1 MRAKLAL
8 FDNKQVNPSGGDGKN
23 NERKDIAEPLI
34 RRRSLAE
41 IRSPLTP
48 MTPNAGRLSIST
60 PEAQKNSLVTP
71 EKKNIGSDSKKINPS
86 PSSTGSKNPPKK
98 VPWNSKWKVSKSPQ
112 PKQTVQVSTENR
124 EVANRAEIPAAEH
137 SRDRLYQLSRRH
149 SAKLIAARA
158 SRQSQGN
165 AMDPTTSTSADETDS
180 RVKPVSRKIVATPP
194 KNLLEKRDKAI
205 RKLYGAGIVNK
216 VSSSSEETDQK
227 GRQEQGTPSKPKR
240 HGFKVSVINNS
251 SISSAYNVFQ
261 PKTTGAITDTEG
273 ERKGKVP
280 KVNSFSADD
289 NARNIF
295 RSSFMEAFPG
305 NRRNL
310 ASEDR
315 KAKANNIQE
324 EGRDF
329 VPPTRRSS
337 FVHRTRKSENGGEP
351 LSEDEVNEE
360 NLPGETMYSRILGR
374 ARGGPVSVVEIRRA
388 ASHDSR
394 ITDITEFTGENGFP
408 VRTSVVFPDQK
419 FSRNESRMFENGKD
433 IGNKIVVN
441 KPKPWEGLVPPP
453 PPPLPP
459 QSLIAVKTNSS
470 DESAPVDGINQPKLS
485 VRDRIVAHNRQH
497 FEKGAHSRAMKSKDN
512 NAWALGYTEPGRNVM
527 KSSYVNDKEAYR
539 SFSQLNAKLGS
550 FGTLSSS
557 ESTYPQDD
565 SQRDTKDT
573 TSFHLSVKERV
584 AFHNQN
590 PIEPAGA
597 TPKSSFQHHLSKGK
611 QRGPKE
617 PVGATSNSN
626 GKIEPMEGKRM
637 DPESTASISG
647 KLNSEPNGLLSNG
660 DSKCLS
666 SEPAVIRTTPSEETD
681 PRSECHRS
689 PMDPE
694 SSEGI
699 TNSVQQRI
707 ASLSRDEDPSQN
719 SSKRCKSLSPKRA
732 PAAIKNSRNTD
743 EIAKLQSEVSDLRL
757 RIKILDKDGN
767 RADLLDLIEA
777 KEEECREKGDQ
788 LQKLN
793 EKLDRIEKG
802 LAEIEAERLS
812 LTNRVNELERE
823 NERTEKQLRL
833 REAEITSLSKRCLDQ
848 AEELKVVTAFR
859 VDKNSMAKEIESLKE
874 SMEKKSLED
883 ITTIDCLRNKLNE
896 TKRARDELS
905 VQLSTIKRDRDDCSR
920 RLEEC
925 LINNQQLSKERSRW
939 EAEKSTLLKDVEHQI
954 NELKRNHET
963 ELVKLQNDV
972 RMHERENQRLK
983 SHSDENEIKIVDL
996 SKRLM
1001 DAKVSAEETLK
1012 ALESTFESKLESQNR
1027 YIDALKVELTETAAS
1042 LKSAQEMLH
1051 ESEKTVAER
1060 DIIVEDLLE
1069 QLSEQERQAAEALRS
1084 VRDDFESQA
1093 IEALHMAKANFCKL
1107 LQEFVAHSELEVKQL
1122 REEYEEQISSVQSRL
1137 DKITDDSDEKV
1148 EESKTLIER
1157 LNAQLSDAEGK
1168 LKSIFERHEQ
1178 EMKLSRKHYEDSK
1191 AALQQELDLLTAK
1204 YNEEIMQK
1212 NNEINRLSQANTEER
1227 NQLETRIRQLVTE
1240 AEKNEERIHS
1250 STSDFEYQLQS
1261 LKGNLNE
1268 KTKVL
1273 ELQIKELQDKLE
1285 EASAE
1290 HLEEVTKQN
1299 TEMELLRSR
1308 NIAQQEK
1315 FSSELKVQENEADFL
1330 RSELMRTKAESDS
1343 TISRL
1348 AEQAD
1353 STERKLREAIEEH
1366 EREMLIQ
1373 KEKIAYLE
1381 SNGVDQKKNLLSK
1394 LQETED
1400 SKNELI
1406 KRLESELSELKATT
1420 TARIES
1426 LNAHLAKTKSEHKA
1440 QIERLEEEKAKQLS
1454 DIMESIQDKEKEI
1467 GFQNS
1472 EVSALQ
1478 VEKSALE
1485 AQVNES
1491 AERLKEKEAVVQ
1503 NLKSQLSKSQEQ
1515 LDTKVAS
1522 FSETVALLNAEHEN
1536 DIEKLSASHRTEVS
1550 MLEAKLIE
1558 RHMMIEC
1565 LEKDMEAQMRQ
1576 LMVTTTR
1583 LEELQGDGE
1592 LVEGLT
1598 ADIEAL
1604 ELERAALMEDFHE
1617 KDMNIAELS
1626 AEILKLEIEKE
1637 IIAQDSIE
1645 SKKANAKL
1653 LAQEKQ
1659 HASQLKEVLES
1670 SAREQQKF
1678 SAVVAS
1684 LQEDLQQKRDHIVS
1698 LQESLRRA
1706 ELSLE
1711 KASDNT
1717 KLSDQVLKEKDKIIG
1732 ELRSEVS
1739 KQMIENRGLASKLAV
1754 KEDEIRDLEVVEMYD
1769 KNEKIRLLQNNVD
1782 NLSAQLEFKS
1792 EQFNIKTSELEN
1804 ETLELRK
1811 KLDQMCKQ
1819 ATDQRDSMQREI
1831 DTLQKL
1837 CESSKRESDFAK
1849 IKLEETERKLKDAK
1863 NETESFS
1870 TKIHDMEVA
1879 CKELQDNCREL
1890 QLAQEEVNNERNE
1903 LTLRLEKEMGLVRE
1917 HEDIRWDLER
1927 RCEDLKHEVDSRDE
1941 TSLELTK
1948 KIEGLESSM
1957 NEKVLL
1963 NEELSRHNKELE
1975 SFLQTQ
1981 NQAVDQVRAEVDS
1994 LRIKLQARDDQIKEL
2009 KAEKADQEQSLLDE
2023 LETERQ
2029 NLQIVTSELEATQ
2042 QKLGVLLRENKDIVE
2057 LEKER
2062 EALQDKVRR
2071 QEAYLKRKLD
2081 KEKMGRATARPS
2093 GLHGSPTRRLANPTK
2108 RQSTPISPEL
2118 KTVPTQSTAT
2128 TSTGGSKL
2136 DWELD
2141 CLLAD

>member
-8 FDNKQVNPSGGDGKN
+8 FDNKQGNPSGGDGKN
-23 NERKDIAEPLI
+23 NEKKAGVEPLI

-48 MTPNAGRLSIST
+48 MTPNAGRLSISS

-71 EKKNIGSDSKKINPS
+71 DKKIIGSDGKNIHPS

-112 PKQTVQVSTENR
+112 PKQAVQVSVENR
-124 EVANRAEIPAAEH
+124 EGANRAEMPAAEH

-149 SAKLIAARA
+149 SAKLIAARS
-158 SRQSQGN
+158 SRQGQGN
-165 AMDPTTSTSADETDS
+165 ALDHTTSTSADETDP
-180 RVKPVSRKIVATPP
+180 RAKPVSRKIVATPP
-194 KNLLEKRDKAI
+194 KNLVEKRDKAI
-205 RKLYGAGIVNK
+205 RKLYGADIVNK

-227 GRQEQGTPSKPKR
+227 GGQENGTPTKPKR
-240 HGFKVSVINNS
+240 HAFKVSVINNS
-251 SISSAYNVFQ
+251 SAPSAYNAFQ
-261 PKTTGAITDTEG
+261 PKTAGVITNTEG

-295 RSSFMEAFPG
+295 RSSFLEAFPG
-305 NRRNL
+305 NRENL
-310 ASEDR
+310 ASED
-315 KAKANNIQE
+315 KKEKSNTAQE
-324 EGRDF
+324 KGRDC
-329 VPPTRRSS
+329 VPPIRRSS
-337 FVHRTRKSENGGEP
+337 FIHRTRQVENGGEP
-351 LSEDEVNEE
+351 LSEDEIIED

-408 VRTSVVFPDQK
+408 VRTSVVFPHQK
-419 FSRNESRMFENGKD
+419 FIRNDGQMFENGKD
-433 IGNKIVVN
+433 IGHKFALN

-459 QSLIAVKTNSS
+459 QSLMAAKTNSS
-470 DESAPVDGINQPKLS
+470 DESAPVAAINQPKLS
-485 VRDRIVAHNRQH
+485 VRDRIVAHNRQR
-497 FEKGAHSRAMKSKDN
+497 FEKGVHSRAIKSKDN
-512 NAWALGYTEPGRNVM
+512 NAWALGYTEHGRNVA
-527 KSSYVNDKEAYR
+527 KSSSMNDKDAYR
-539 SFSQLNAKLGS
+539 SFNHIDAKTGS

-565 SQRDTKDT
+565 SQRNTKDST
-573 TSFHLSVKERV
+573 IYQLSVKERV

-590 PIEPAGA
+590 PIEPSGA
-597 TPKSSFQHHLSKGK
+597 TPKSNFQHHLVKTK

-617 PVGATSNSN
+617 PVGATSSAN
-626 GKIEPMEGKRM
+626 GKLDPMEGKRM
-637 DPESTASISG
+637 DPESTAIIAG
-647 KLNSEPNGLLSNG
+647 ELHCDPTGPPSND
-660 DSKCLS
+660 DSKCLP
-666 SEPAVIRTTPSEETD
+666 SEPAVNRETQSEEMD
-681 PRSECHRS
+681 PKISECHKS

-694 SSEGI
+694 SSVGI
-699 TNSVQQRI
+699 TCSVQQRI
-707 ASLSRDEDPSQN
+707 ASLSRDAEPSQN
-719 SSKRCKSLSPKRA
+719 TSKRSKSLSPKRA
-732 PAAIKNSRNTD
+732 PVAAKDSRNTD
-743 EIAKLQSEVSDLRL
+743 EISKLQSEISDLRL
-757 RIKILDKDGN
+757 RIKILDKEGN
-767 RADLLDLIEA
+767 RAELLDLIDA
-777 KEEECREKGDQ
+777 KEEECREKSDQ
-788 LQKLN
+788 LRKLN

-802 LAEIEAERLS
+802 LAEIEAERLC
-812 LTNRVNELERE
+812 LTNRVNELERD

-859 VDKNSMAKEIESLKE
+859 VDKNSMTREIESLKE

-883 ITTIDCLRNKLNE
+883 VTTIDCLSNKLNE

-905 VQLSTIKRDRDDCSR
+905 IQLSTIKRDRDDCSR

-925 LINNQQLSKERSRW
+925 LLRNQQLSKERSRW
-939 EAEKSTLLKDVEHQI
+939 EAEKSSLLKDVEQQI
-954 NELKRNHET
+954 KELKNNHEK
-963 ELVKLQNDV
+963 ERLKLQNDIEV
-972 RMHERENQRLK
+972 RERENQRLK
-983 SHSDENEIKIVDL
+983 SNSDENEIKIVDL
-996 SKRLM
+996 NKRLT
-1001 DAKVSAEETLK
+1001 DAKISAEETLK

-1027 YIDALKVELTETAAS
+1027 YIDALKLELTETAAS
-1042 LKSAQEMLH
+1042 LRSAQEMLH

-1060 DIIVEDLLE
+1060 DLIVEDLLE
-1069 QLSEQERQAAEALRS
+1069 QLSEQERQAAEALQS
-1084 VRDDFESQA
+1084 VRNEFESQA
-1093 IEALHMAKANFCKL
+1093 IEALHMAKANFCTL

-1137 DKITDDSDEKV
+1137 DKITDDSEGKV
-1148 EESKTLIER
+1148 EESKSLIER

-1168 LKSIFERHEQ
+1168 LKSVFERHEQ
-1178 EMKLSRKHYEDSK
+1178 EMELSRKQYEDSK
-1191 AALQQELDLLTAK
+1191 TAFQQELDKLTANYDK
-1204 YNEEIMQK
+1204 EILQK
-1212 NNEINRLSQANTEER
+1212 NNEIERLSQVNAEER
-1227 NQLETRIRQLVTE
+1227 NQLESRIRQLVTE

-1250 STSDFEYQLQS
+1250 STSDFKNQLQS
-1261 LKGNLNE
+1261 LKGNLDE
-1268 KTKVL
+1268 KTM
-1273 ELQIKELQDKLE
+1273 KLN

-1290 HLEEVTKQN
+1290 HLEEVTKYKAEIEFLKSN
-1299 TEMELLRSR
+1299 

-1315 FSSELKVQENEADFL
+1315 FLSELKVQENEADSL
-1330 RSELMRTKAESDS
+1330 RSELIRTKAESDL

-1353 STERKLREAIEEH
+1353 STKRELKEAIEEQ
-1366 EREMLIQ
+1366 EREMLLQ

-1381 SNGVDQKKNLLSK
+1381 SNGVDEKKDLLSK
-1394 LQETED
+1394 LQEIES

-1406 KRLESELSELKATT
+1406 KRLESELSELKATST
-1420 TARIES
+1420 TRIES
-1426 LNAHLAKTKSEHKA
+1426 LEAHIAKINSQHEA
-1440 QIERLEEEKAKQLS
+1440 QIASLEEEKAKQLS
-1454 DIMESIQDKEKEI
+1454 LIMQSLENKEKEI
-1467 GFQNS
+1467 SAKNS
-1472 EVSALQ
+1472 EASALL
-1478 VEKSALE
+1478 VEKCALQ
-1485 AQVNES
+1485 AQVDES
-1491 AERLKEKEAVVQ
+1491 AERLQEKEAAIQ
-1503 NLKSQLSKSQEQ
+1503 DLKSQLSKSQDQ
-1515 LDTKVAS
+1515 LDAKVAS
-1522 FSETVALLNAEHEN
+1522 VSETIVLLNAEHEN
-1536 DIEKLSASHRTEVS
+1536 DVDKLCVSHRTEVS
-1550 MLEAKLIE
+1550 MLEAKLVE
-1558 RHMMIEC
+1558 RNMMIEC

-1604 ELERAALMEDFHE
+1604 ELERAALMEDLHE

-1637 IIAQDSIE
+1637 IIAQDSVE
-1645 SKKANAKL
+1645 AKKANAKL

-1670 SAREQQKF
+1670 SAREQQKY

-1684 LQEDLQQKRDHIVS
+1684 LQEDLQQKGDHIAS

-1711 KASDNT
+1711 KASDNA
-1717 KLSDQVLKEKDKIIG
+1717 KLSDQVLNEKDKIIG

-1739 KQMIENRGLASKLAV
+1739 RQMIENRGLASKLAV

-1804 ETLELRK
+1804 ESAELRK
-1811 KLDQMCKQ
+1811 KLAQMCKQ
-1819 ATDQRDSMQREI
+1819 ATDQRDTMQREI
-1831 DTLQKL
+1831 DTLQKQ
-1837 CESSKRESDFAK
+1837 CESAKRESEFAK

-1863 NETESFS
+1863 HESGSFS
-1870 TKIHDMEVA
+1870 TKIHDLEVA

-1890 QLAQEEVNNERNE
+1890 QLTQEEVNNERNE

-1927 RCEDLKHEVDSRDE
+1927 RCEDLKRELEARDE
-1941 TSLELTK
+1941 NSLELTK

-1957 NEKVLL
+1957 NERILL

-1994 LRIKLQARDDQIKEL
+1994 LRIKLQARDDQVKEL
-2009 KAEKADQEQSLLDE
+2009 KAEKTNQEQILLDE

-2029 NLQIVTSELEATQ
+2029 NLQMVTSELEVTQ

-2093 GLHGSPTRRLANPTK
+2093 GLQGSPTRRLTNPSK

-2118 KTVPTQSTAT
+2118 KTLPTQST

>member
-1 MRAKLAL
+1 M
-8 FDNKQVNPSGGDGKN
+8 
-23 NERKDIAEPLI
+23 
-34 RRRSLAE
+34 
-41 IRSPLTP
+41 
-48 MTPNAGRLSIST
+48 
-60 PEAQKNSLVTP
+60 
-71 EKKNIGSDSKKINPS
+71 
-86 PSSTGSKNPPKK
+86 
-98 VPWNSKWKVSKSPQ
+98 
-112 PKQTVQVSTENR
+112 ENR
-124 EVANRAEIPAAEH
+124 EGANRAEMPAAEH

-165 AMDPTTSTSADETDS
+165 ALDTTKTTSADETDP

-205 RKLYGAGIVNK
+205 RKVYGGDIVNK

-227 GRQEQGTPSKPKR
+227 DRQEKGTPTKPKR
-240 HGFKVSVINNS
+240 HAFKVSVINNS
-251 SISSAYNVFQ
+251 SAPSAYNAFQ
-261 PKTTGAITDTEG
+261 PKIAGVMTNTEG
-273 ERKGKVP
+273 EPKGKVP
-280 KVNSFSADD
+280 KTNSFSADD

-295 RSSFMEAFPG
+295 RSSFMGAFPG
-305 NRRNL
+305 TQEHL
-310 ASEDR
+310 ASEDN
-315 KAKANNIQE
+315 KAKSNNVQE
-324 EGRDF
+324 KGRDL
-329 VPPTRRSS
+329 VPPNRRSS
-337 FVHRTRKSENGGEP
+337 FVHRTRQAENGGEP
-351 LSEDEVNEE
+351 LSEDEIIEE

-408 VRTSVVFPDQK
+408 VRTSVVFPHQK
-419 FSRNESRMFENGKD
+419 FIRNDGQMFENGKD
-433 IGNKIVVN
+433 IGHKFAMN

-459 QSLIAVKTNSS
+459 QSLMAAKTNSS
-470 DESAPVDGINQPKLS
+470 DESTPVAAMNQPKLS
-485 VRDRIVAHNRQH
+485 VRDRIVAHNRQR
-497 FEKGAHSRAMKSKDN
+497 FEKGAHSRAIESKDN
-512 NAWALGYTEPGRNVM
+512 NAWALGYTEHGRRNVT
-527 KSSYVNDKEAYR
+527 KSSSMNDKDAYR
-539 SFSQLNAKLGS
+539 SFHQIDAKMGS

-557 ESTYPQDD
+557 ELTYPQDD
-565 SQRDTKDT
+565 SQRDTKAST
-573 TSFHLSVKERV
+573 IFHLSVKERV

-590 PIEPAGA
+590 PIEPSGA
-597 TPKSSFQHHLSKGK
+597 TPKSNFQHHLTKVK

-617 PVGATSNSN
+617 PVGATSNAN
-626 GKIEPMEGKRM
+626 GKIDPMAGKRL
-637 DPESTASISG
+637 DPESTAIIAR
-647 KLNSEPNGLLSNG
+647 KLHSDPTGPPSNDDSE
-660 DSKCLS
+660 CLP
-666 SEPAVIRTTPSEETD
+666 SESTVNQVKHSEETD
-681 PRSECHRS
+681 PEISECHRS

-699 TNSVQQRI
+699 TCSVQQRI
-707 ASLSRDEDPSQN
+707 ASLSRDVEPSQN
-719 SSKRCKSLSPKRA
+719 TSKRSKSLSPKRA
-732 PAAIKNSRNTD
+732 VAGKDARNTD
-743 EIAKLQSEVSDLRL
+743 EIVKLQSEVSDLRL

-777 KEEECREKGDQ
+777 KEDECREKSDQ
-788 LQKLN
+788 LRKLN
-793 EKLDRIEKG
+793 EKLDRIERG
-802 LAEIEAERLS
+802 LAEIEAERLC
-812 LTNRVNELERE
+812 LTNRVNELEKD

-848 AEELKVVTAFR
+848 AEELKIVTAFR
-859 VDKNSMAKEIESLKE
+859 VDKNSMTKEIESLKE

-883 ITTIDCLRNKLNE
+883 VTTIDCLRNKLNE

-905 VQLSTIKRDRDDCSR
+905 IQLSTIKRDRDDCSR
-920 RLEEC
+920 RLQEC
-925 LINNQQLSKERSRW
+925 LISNQQLSKERSRW
-939 EAEKSTLLKDVEHQI
+939 EAEKSSLLKDVEQQI
-954 NELKRNHET
+954 NELKRNHDK
-963 ELVKLQNDV
+963 ELVKLQNDARV
-972 RMHERENQRLK
+972 RERENQRLK
-983 SHSDENEIKIVDL
+983 SNFDENEIKIVDL

-1001 DAKVSAEETLK
+1001 DAKASAEETLK

-1027 YIDALKVELTETAAS
+1027 YIDALKLELTETAAS
-1042 LKSAQEMLH
+1042 LKFAQEMLH

-1069 QLSEQERQAAEALRS
+1069 QLSEQERQAAEALQS
-1084 VRDDFESQA
+1084 VRNEFESQA
-1093 IEALHMAKANFCKL
+1093 IEALHMAKANFCTL

-1137 DKITDDSDEKV
+1137 DKITDDSEGKV
-1148 EESKTLIER
+1148 EESKSLIER

-1168 LKSIFERHEQ
+1168 LKSIFEKHEQ
-1178 EMKLSRKHYEDSK
+1178 EMELSRKQYEDSRT
-1191 AALQQELDLLTAK
+1191 AFQQELDKLTANYDK
-1204 YNEEIMQK
+1204 EILQK
-1212 NNEINRLSQANTEER
+1212 NNEIERLSQVNAEER

-1240 AEKNEERIHS
+1240 AEKSEEKIHL
-1250 STSDFEYQLQS
+1250 STSDFENQLQS
-1261 LKGNLNE
+1261 LKGNLDE
-1268 KTKVL
+1268 KTMVL
-1273 ELQIKELQDKLE
+1273 ELQITELQDKLA

-1290 HLEEVTKQN
+1290 HLQEVTKQK
-1299 TEMELLRSR
+1299 TEIEFLKS
-1308 NIAQQEK
+1308 NHIAQQMK
-1315 FSSELKVQENEADFL
+1315 FLGELKVQENEADSL
-1330 RSELMRTKAESDS
+1330 RSELIRTKAESDS

-1366 EREMLIQ
+1366 EREMLLQ

-1381 SNGVDQKKNLLSK
+1381 SNGFDEKKNLLSM

-1406 KRLESELSELKATT
+1406 KRLESELSELKATSLT
-1420 TARIES
+1420 RIES
-1426 LNAHLAKTKSEHKA
+1426 LDAHVAKIKSEHKA
-1440 QIERLEEEKAKQLS
+1440 QIASLEEEKAKQLS
-1454 DIMESIQDKEKEI
+1454 LIMQSIEDKEKEI
-1467 GFQNS
+1467 GAKNS
-1472 EVSALQ
+1472 EASALL
-1478 VEKSALE
+1478 VEKCALQ
-1485 AQVNES
+1485 AQVDES
-1491 AERLKEKEAVVQ
+1491 AERLQEKETAIQ
-1503 NLKSQLSKSQEQ
+1503 DLKSQLSKRQDQ
-1515 LDTKVAS
+1515 LEAKVAS

-1536 DIEKLSASHRTEVS
+1536 DIDKLCVSHRTEVS
-1550 MLEAKLIE
+1550 MLEAKLVE
-1558 RHMMIEC
+1558 RNMMIEC

-1592 LVEGLT
+1592 LVDGLT

-1604 ELERAALMEDFHE
+1604 ELERAALMEDLHE

-1637 IIAQDSIE
+1637 IIAQDSVE
-1645 SKKANAKL
+1645 AKKANAKL

-1670 SAREQQKF
+1670 SAHEQQKY

-1711 KASDNT
+1711 KASDNA
-1717 KLSDQVLKEKDKIIG
+1717 KLSDQVLNEKDKIIG
-1732 ELRSEVS
+1732 ELRSELS
-1739 KQMIENRGLASKLAV
+1739 RQMVENRGLASKLAV

-1782 NLSAQLEFKS
+1782 NLSAQLDFKS
-1792 EQFNIKTSELEN
+1792 EQFNVKTSELEN
-1804 ETLELRK
+1804 EASELRK
-1811 KLDQMCKQ
+1811 KLAQMCKQ
-1819 ATDQRDSMQREI
+1819 ATDQRDNMQREI
-1831 DTLQKL
+1831 DILQKQ
-1837 CESSKRESDFAK
+1837 CENSKLESDFAK
-1849 IKLEETERKLKDAK
+1849 IKLEETERKLRDAK
-1863 NETESFS
+1863 HETESFS
-1870 TKIHDMEVA
+1870 TKIHDLEVA
-1879 CKELQDNCREL
+1879 CKELQDNCREF

-1927 RCEDLKHEVDSRDE
+1927 RCEDLKQELDSRDE
-1941 TSLELTK
+1941 NALELTK
-1948 KIEGLESSM
+1948 KIEGFERAM
-1957 NEKVLL
+1957 NEKILL

-2009 KAEKADQEQSLLDE
+2009 KAEKANQEQSLLDE

-2081 KEKMGRATARPS
+2081 KEKMGRATARPN
-2093 GLHGSPTRRLANPTK
+2093 GLHGSPTRRLANPSK

-2118 KTVPTQSTAT
+2118 KVVPTQSTAT